1 MTTTPCPGAPARPL
15 RRARAAAGAAFFLQ
29 GLVFIPVT
37 QRLPEIKRTWDLGE
51 LAVSGL
57 LLMVVLLAGI
67 GSAASELGARR
78 WTSAGVLR
86 IGCILTVIG
95 LGTLGGIVATLGA
108 IMAAGLPLRWALP
121 PMLAHCDPVR
131 VVGVGVGDGSVD
143 APLAAALAAD
153 GRRVRYTGVE
163 PHAPS
168 AADFAGFSNTST
180 RGASARS

>member
-108 IMAAGLPLRWALP
+108 ITAAGLPLRWALP
-121 PMLAHCDPVR
+121 PMLAIPLVVAFAPFLPRDVELPVLDR
-131 VVGVGVGDGSVD
+131 ESAVPWRPILLVG
-143 APLAAALAAD
+143 AALVAFYMVDTAA
-153 GRRVRYTGVE
+153 T
-163 PHAPS
+163 
-168 AADFAGFSNTST
+168 T
-180 RGASARS
+180 